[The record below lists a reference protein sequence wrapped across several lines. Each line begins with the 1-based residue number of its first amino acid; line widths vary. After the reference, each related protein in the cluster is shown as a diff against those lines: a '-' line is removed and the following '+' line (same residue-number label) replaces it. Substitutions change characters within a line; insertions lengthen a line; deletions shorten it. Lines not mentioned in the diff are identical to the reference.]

1 MRKHPFALF
10 FAAACLAGLLV
21 WRGEDISVAQSG
33 SSTPDDENQQADIP
47 QQVSGAFLTGSSRAL
62 PPAPAPTLD
71 PAFGPQID
79 ENVARA
85 VHDGDAGLLTDV
97 ALQLAE
103 GQRVL
108 LRPHKELPTTGVMRM
123 ACRLAA
129 GRGDAASLGRL
140 AKAAQTCG
148 DKQLGDDIR
157 AAQKTASEARSPQ
170 PALLASVLDMPAETF
185 ALYRA
190 CLQDIRAARLADD
203 RPLLKTLADALPE
216 LPLLSQTQ
224 KDCLAGELQ
233 GAQPANEQTAE
244 ARAQRACTGLLHA
257 SRAGGVFLPRSAEV
271 LDRLAD
277 AGGASTN
284 AKRLA
289 DKLNAASRA
298 PCQMGDPACAP

>member
-1 MRKHPFALF
+1 
-10 FAAACLAGLLV
+10 
-21 WRGEDISVAQSG
+21 
-33 SSTPDDENQQADIP
+33 
-47 QQVSGAFLTGSSRAL
+47 
-62 PPAPAPTLD
+62 
-71 PAFGPQID
+71 
-79 ENVARA
+79 ARA

-216 LPLLSQTQ
+216 LPLLSQAQ
-224 KDCLAGELQ
+224 KDCLAGEAKPSPAADDE
-233 GAQPANEQTAE
+233 AQARRTCTA
-244 ARAQRACTGLLHA
+244 LLHA
-257 SRAGGVFLPRSAEV
+257 TRSRGALLPRSAQV
-271 LDRLAD
+271 LNQL
-277 AGGASTN
+277 ASTGAASAQ
-284 AKRLA
+284 AKHLA

-298 PCQMGDPACAP
+298 ACDPTNPACG

>member
-1 MRKHPFALF
+1 MKKHPFAFL
-10 FAAACLAGLLV
+10 FAAACLAALLV
-21 WRGEDISVAQSG
+21 WIAASRSVAQCG

-62 PPAPAPTLD
+62 PPAPAQALD

-79 ENVARA
+79 ENLARA
-85 VHDGDAGLLTDV
+85 VHDGDSSLLADT

-129 GRGDAASLGRL
+129 DRGDKPSLDRL

-148 DKQLGDDIR
+148 DKQLGDEIR
-157 AAQKTASEARSPQ
+157 AAQKTASDARSPQ

-203 RPLLKTLADALPE
+203 APLLKALADAVPE
-216 LPLLSQTQ
+216 LPLLSQAQ
-224 KDCLAGELQ
+224 KDCLAGEADPSPAADDELQ
-233 GAQPANEQTAE
+233 
-244 ARAQRACTGLLHA
+244 ARRTCAALLHA
-257 SRAGGVFLPRSAEV
+257 TRSRGALLPRSAQV
-271 LDRLAD
+271 LNLLAR
-277 AGGASTN
+277 AGTASAQ

-289 DKLNAASRA
+289 DKLNAASRCYMDMSA
-298 PCQMGDPACAP
+298 MACH